1 MYVTLLH
8 SQLYCTLMCFYTLMI
23 CILFIH
29 AAVTIGFSP
38 QNYTVPE
45 GTPVELVIVL
55 NRPSVKDI
63 SLTVTTI
70 NITADCEWK
79 LYSIHILH

>member
-1 MYVTLLH
+1 MH

-23 CILFIH
+23 CIFIH
-29 AAVTIGFSP
+29 PAVTIGFSP

-55 NRPSVKDI
+55 NRQSVKDI
-63 SLTVTTI
+63 SLIVSTMD
-70 NITADCEWK
+70 ITADCECMEGIV
-79 LYSIHILH
+79 YSYSTIELI